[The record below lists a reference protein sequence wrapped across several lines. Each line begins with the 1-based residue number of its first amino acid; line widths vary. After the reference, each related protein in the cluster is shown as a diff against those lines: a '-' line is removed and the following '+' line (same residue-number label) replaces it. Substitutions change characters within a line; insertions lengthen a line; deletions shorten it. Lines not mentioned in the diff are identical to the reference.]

1 MADKKVTQTSL
12 KKKNKKSKKKPV
24 KFRQIKFKLSDYQK
38 KALDKY
44 CRANQLTPVR
54 FMRALVN
61 DHVARYRHE
70 NRPKSYVT
78 DNQLELF
85 STENEDY

>member
-1 MADKKVTQTSL
+1 MAVKRVSQKSV

-24 KFRQIKFKLSDYQK
+24 KFREIKFKLSDYQK
-38 KALDKY
+38 KALDRY
-44 CRANQLTPVR
+44 CRANQLTPIR
-54 FMRALVN
+54 FMKSLVN
-61 DHVARYRHE
+61 DHVARYRPE

-85 STENEDY
+85 AAEVDE